1 MTSKKNSRGINKTQ
15 LNIEKDILYCRGR
28 PIVKNMY
35 IIKKIHCEH
44 GMEKLFIFDRLSSS

>member
-15 LNIEKDILYCRGR
+15 FNIEKDIFYCRGI

-35 IIKKIHCEH
+35 IIKKIHGEH
-44 GMEKLFIFDRLSSS
+44 GREKLLIFDRLFSS